1 VCALFAIVG
10 GQFFAAKS
18 VVNEIFEKGSKEAYE
33 TQLAYAK
40 EAVQAIPT
48 GSDAEIKVFL
58 TKEAAKESGG
68 SDSSQISPEA
78 VKEFREKELPK
89 LRDFASG
96 KRGKKDIDK
105 QMQEVRESFVGDMFL
120 LKESFSLF
128 TLLWIFLGVG
138 SAYKIASGG
147 SD

>member
-1 VCALFAIVG
+1 
-10 GQFFAAKS
+10 
-18 VVNEIFEKGSKEAYE
+18 
-33 TQLAYAK
+33 LA
-40 EAVQAIPT
+40 
-48 GSDAEIKVFL
+48 
-58 TKEAAKESGG
+58 KEAAKDGG
-68 SDSSQISPEA
+68 NMEPNQISSEQ
-78 VKEFREKELPK
+78 VNEFREKEFPR

-105 QMQEVRESFVGDMFL
+105 QFNAAKNSFVGDLFII
-120 LKESFSLF
+120 KESFGLF